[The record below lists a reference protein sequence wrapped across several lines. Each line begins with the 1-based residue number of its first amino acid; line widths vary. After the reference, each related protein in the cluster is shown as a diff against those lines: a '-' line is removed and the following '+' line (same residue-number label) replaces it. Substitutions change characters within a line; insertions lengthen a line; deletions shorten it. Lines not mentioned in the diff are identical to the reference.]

1 MTMMIASPAVGKIFL
16 FLLLALLPTIASS
29 SSTVINNSKDQEEA
43 YSKLPPT
50 VFAPDGRLF
59 GVERVAREAMMGRPS
74 STAKGDQLD
83 EDSCCTVF
91 AIRCGRGS
99 QCKVTQG
106 KQQQADNAKQIIENT
121 TEDYEDEFAVVV
133 GIGPISPFLHRD
145 MEMLEQEKQQQ
156 QQLLK
161 QEAIEHHD
169 DDEQEAHHG
178 QQSAFYKPLVLE
190 YNTTQQQQQ
199 QSLSSM
205 SSPTTTSQLPIS
217 ILSPSLITAVGGT
230 SPIDSTILLRRSIE
244 VALSMYKLDNGGVH
258 FFASHSLESDSNNG
272 GGGSGDNDGSSSS
285 GINVSGG
292 ASGVQI
298 ESLVRRIADMAQSST
313 QNLGGKYGR
322 MLSSSLLAV
331 GNDNNSCQNDEDR
344 LCIWRVDPTGQ
355 FWKCEA
361 SAAGY
366 GTMEVEAELLSRA
379 RAWKKSITMNED
391 DESSTESKTTSKR
404 TVNGKEVDEDEEMM
418 NDDVIISNEDIHMY
432 LTSLTEDEAVKVASD
447 CLVDGLLNCNRSAAA
462 TVQKVNNN
470 NEVSFRDWKAYDL
483 RRRMQCV
490 VLRRSCS
497 DRITYAG

>member
-1 MTMMIASPAVGKIFL
+1 MMMIASPAVGRIFL
-16 FLLLALLPTIASS
+16 FLLLTSLSTNASS
-29 SSTVINNSKDQEEA
+29 SSTVSSSSKDQEEA

-59 GVERVAREAMMGRPS
+59 GVERVAREAMMGQSTS
-74 STAKGDQLD
+74 SLLTKGDQID

-91 AIRCGRGS
+91 AIRCGGS
-99 QCKVTQG
+99 QCKVAQR
-106 KQQQADNAKQIIENT
+106 KQQQADDAEQIIENSDKV
-121 TEDYEDEFAVVV
+121 EDDFAVVV

-145 MEMLEQEKQQQ
+145 MEILEQEKQQ
-156 QQLLK
+156 LLK
-161 QEAIEHHD
+161 QESIEHRDD
-169 DDEQEAHHG
+169 DDEQDAHDG

-205 SSPTTTSQLPIS
+205 SSSATTTSQLPIS

-272 GGGSGDNDGSSSS
+272 GDGSGDNDGSSSS

-292 ASGVQI
+292 ASGVRI

-331 GNDNNSCQNDEDR
+331 GNDNNIRDR
-344 LCIWRVDPTGQ
+344 LSIWRVDPTGQ

-379 RAWKKSITMNED
+379 RAWKKSTMNED
-391 DESSTESKTTSKR
+391 KSSTVSKATSTR

-418 NDDVIISNEDIHMY
+418 NDDVIISNEDMRMY
-432 LTSLTEDEAVKVASD
+432 LTSLTEEEEAVKVASD
-447 CLVDGLLNCNRSAAA
+447 CLVDGLLNCNRLAAA
-462 TVQKVNNN
+462 DVQKGNKN

-483 RRRMQCV
+483 RRRIHCV
-490 VLRRSCS
+490 VLRRSCNGGVKV
-497 DRITYAG
+497 I

>member
-1 MTMMIASPAVGKIFL
+1 M
-16 FLLLALLPTIASS
+16 
-29 SSTVINNSKDQEEA
+29 
-43 YSKLPPT
+43 PPT

-59 GVERVAREAMMGRPS
+59 GVERVAREAMMGPS
-74 STAKGDQLD
+74 STTTGDQID

-106 KQQQADNAKQIIENT
+106 KQQQADNPEQIIENS
-121 TEDYEDEFAVVV
+121 TEDHEDEFAVVV

-145 MEMLEQEKQQQ
+145 MEILEQEKQQQ

-161 QEAIEHHD
+161 QELALEHRDDD
-169 DDEQEAHHG
+169 DDEQEPHDG
-178 QQSAFYKPLVLE
+178 QQSAFCKPLVLE
-190 YNTTQQQQQ
+190 YNTTQQQQ
-199 QSLSSM
+199 LSSM
-205 SSPTTTSQLPIS
+205 SSPTTTSQQLPIS

-258 FFASHSLESDSNNG
+258 FFASHSLESDNNG
-272 GGGSGDNDGSSSS
+272 GEDNDGRSSS

-331 GNDNNSCQNDEDR
+331 GNDNSNSRHQNDNDDK

-361 SAAGY
+361 SAVGY

-379 RAWKKSITMNED
+379 RAWKKSITMKD
-391 DESSTESKTTSKR
+391 DESLTESKATTR
-404 TVNGKEVDEDEEMM
+404 TRTLNRKDVDEDEEEMM
-418 NDDVIISNEDIHMY
+418 NDVIISNKDVRMY
-432 LTSLTEDEAVKVASD
+432 LASLTEDEAVKVASD

-462 TVQKVNNN
+462 DVQKEVIKNK
-470 NEVSFRDWKAYDL
+470 NEVSIRDWKAYDL
-483 RRRMQCV
+483 RRRIQCV
-490 VLRRSCS
+490 VLRRWCNGGVKV
-497 DRITYAG
+497 I